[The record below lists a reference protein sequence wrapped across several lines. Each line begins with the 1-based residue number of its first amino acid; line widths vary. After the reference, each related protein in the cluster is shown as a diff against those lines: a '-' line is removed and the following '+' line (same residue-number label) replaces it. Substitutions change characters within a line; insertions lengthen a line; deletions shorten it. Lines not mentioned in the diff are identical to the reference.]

1 MGELLIAIVGVVV
14 LVHFASA
21 GSSSTAS
28 SAPKLGDFPIPTALP
43 GPLPANLQTLLAQGY
58 TIDANGQLRKP
69 ASSGP
74 LTGGAYLIAPV
85 SSSYQ
90 TVPASTSLATGLRT
104 VRQVRNGVVRT
115 YMVDAN
121 GSAVTGL
128 RVVAAPTATPTP
140 QASPNVVGGIAG
152 GGGTG
157 GIPLGGALVPGVSY
171 GTGTTVIT
179 PVY

>member
-14 LVHFASA
+14 LVHLASA
-21 GSSSTAS
+21 GSSSTQVPTQTPPPPVPTA
-28 SAPKLGDFPIPTALP
+28 ARIGDFSIQGVLP
-43 GPLPANLQTLLAQGY
+43 
-58 TIDANGQLRKP
+58 
-69 ASSGP
+69 
-74 LTGGAYLIAPV
+74 APV
-85 SSSYQ
+85 SSSFQ